1 MSKRGLLT
9 RDRSPLFEA
18 DYNAAYVAIA
28 GDVGGAMPDGEFALV
43 LCVNAAQ
50 VTRLLSAAS
59 LGADLL
65 YGHDA
70 ETVAP
75 LLSALNTIDAPLCL
89 PESECDDDD
98 DIWSDVILEL
108 ADGVLANVLEG
119 GRIRAIGYEIEEEG
133 SVEVETELPLIAVA
147 FVAVAAAFVLTLVLG
162 GLTIGTVAVAAGETV
177 ELLIATGASAGNIIP
192 FVALAA
198 AA

>member
-1 MSKRGLLT
+1 MPREGLLT
-9 RDRSPLFEA
+9 RNRSPLFTA
-18 DYNAAYVAIA
+18 DADAAHVEIA
-28 GDVGGAMPDGEFALV
+28 GSVGSVMPAGEFALV
-43 LCVNAAQ
+43 LCVTEAQ

-89 PESECDDDD
+89 PESDCDDGD
-98 DIWSDVILEL
+98 DIWEDTILQL
-108 ADGVLANVLEG
+108 ADGVLANILSG
-119 GRIRAIGYEIEEEG
+119 GQVRAIGYEIEEEG
-133 SVEVETELPLIAVA
+133 SIETETELPLIAVA
-147 FVAVAAAFVLTLVLG
+147 FVGLAAAFVVTLILG
-162 GLTIGTVAVAAGETV
+162 GVTIGAVAVAAGETV